1 MLEQTNE
8 LRKSSN
14 NDICPAVALE
24 LEDGTILT
32 GKSSDTMDATAA
44 VIINAVKYLANIDDS
59 IYLIS
64 PVILEPILNL
74 KSNTL
79 KNNRAALTCEELLI
93 ALSICAAT
101 NPIAQ
106 VAMEKLELLKGCQAH
121 STTMIS
127 KNDEQTFRKLGIDI
141 TCDPNYPSE
150 NLYYNV

>member
-1 MLEQTNE
+1 MLEQKTNE

-14 NDICPAVALE
+14 NDICPRVALE

-79 KNNRAALTCEELLI
+79 K
-93 ALSICAAT
+93 
-101 NPIAQ
+101 
-106 VAMEKLELLKGCQAH
+106 K
-121 STTMIS
+121 
-127 KNDEQTFRKLGIDI
+127 
-141 TCDPNYPSE
+141 
-150 NLYYNV
+150 